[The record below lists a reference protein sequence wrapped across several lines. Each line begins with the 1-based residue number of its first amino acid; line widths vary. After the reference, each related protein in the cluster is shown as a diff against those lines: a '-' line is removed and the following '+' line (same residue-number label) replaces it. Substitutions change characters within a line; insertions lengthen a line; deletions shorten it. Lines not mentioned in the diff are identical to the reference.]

1 CRAGDTVQPPNVMK
15 APQSFSYSS
24 VDTVKPVVA
33 IVSPVADATPLV
45 AGGSYV
51 VKVRI
56 TDFGTTTPSK
66 DIQYVDWFTTD
77 GTTDTAVS
85 RTRIAPDYSYLFVVP
100 TGVSKLTLKASAT
113 DLSFNSS
120 EVVALTWDVVAN
132 KPPQDVTLTTSAPSS
147 YIARS

>member
-1 CRAGDTVQPPNVMK
+1 AGAVIANVPVTLNLDRLDASTLLVAPTGVQIAPSSYYRVTVSGARDTVQPPNVMK

-85 RTRIAPDYSYLFVVP
+85 RTRVAPDYSYLV
-100 TGVSKLTLKASAT
+100 
-113 DLSFNSS
+113 
-120 EVVALTWDVVAN
+120 
-132 KPPQDVTLTTSAPSS
+132 
-147 YIARS
+147 